1 MNFITIISALAVFL
15 LVVLFHEL
23 GHFLVAKAVNIKVNE
38 FSIGMGPAIVQS
50 QKGETEYSLR
60 AIPLGGYCA
69 MEGEDEDS
77 ADPRGFDQAKPWQ
90 RFFTILAGPI
100 MNILTAV
107 LLFSIYA
114 AMMGQPVPVVDE
126 FTENSVLAEAGLEE
140 GDEITAING
149 VAVEGQEHLRNIVQE
164 HGSEMLTIT
173 YEKPDGTSNSVDV
186 QAQEQDGRYLI
197 GFIARTV
204 RDNPINSI
212 KQGFKMTWTTFIQ
225 LFQILGML
233 FSGQLGMDAVSGPV
247 GVISTIG
254 QAASN
259 GLMPL
264 IFLTGYISVNL
275 AFFNLLPIPA
285 LDGSKLL
292 FIIIEKLRGKPVNKE
307 LETKITMVGFAF
319 LLGLIVLIS
328 IKDIINIF

>member
-1 MNFITIISALAVFL
+1 MNYISIISALIVFL

-38 FSIGMGPAIVQS
+38 FSIGMGPAITQS
-50 QKGETEYSLR
+50 QKGETLYSLR

-90 RFFTILAGPI
+90 RFLTILAGPV
-100 MNILTAV
+100 MNILSAI

-114 AMMGQPVPVVDE
+114 AMLGQPVPIIDE
-126 FTENSVLAEAGLEE
+126 FTETSVLQEAGLEE

-149 VAVEGQEHLRNIVQE
+149 VAVEGQDHLRSLVQE
-164 HGSEMLTIT
+164 YGENPISVD
-173 YEKPDGTSNSVDV
+173 YVKVDGTNSTVNV
-186 QAQEQDGRYLI
+186 QAQEQDGVYLI
-197 GFIARTV
+197 GFIAKTV
-204 RDNPINSI
+204 SAGPIYAI
-212 KQGFKMTWTTFIQ
+212 QQGFSTTWTTFVQ

-254 QAASN
+254 VAASN
-259 GLMPL
+259 GIMPL

-275 AFFNLLPIPA
+275 SFFNLLPIPA

-292 FIIIEKLRGKPVNKE
+292 FIIIENLRGKPVNKD
-307 LETKITMVGFAF
+307 LESKITMAGFAF

-328 IKDIINIF
+328 VKDIITIF

>member
-1 MNFITIISALAVFL
+1 MNYISIISALIVFL

-38 FSIGMGPAIVQS
+38 FSIGMGPAITQS
-50 QKGETEYSLR
+50 QKGETLYSLR

-90 RFFTILAGPI
+90 RFLTILAGPV
-100 MNILTAV
+100 MNILSAI

-114 AMMGQPVPVVDE
+114 AMLGQPVPIIDGFSE
-126 FTENSVLAEAGLEE
+126 TSVLLEAGLEE

-149 VAVEGQEHLRNIVQE
+149 VAVEGQDHLRSLVQE
-164 HGSEMLTIT
+164 YGEDPISVD
-173 YEKPDGTSNSVDV
+173 YVKVDGTSSTVNV
-186 QAQEQDGRYLI
+186 QAQEQDGVYLI
-197 GFIARTV
+197 GFIAKTV
-204 RDNPINSI
+204 SAGPIHAI
-212 KQGFKMTWTTFIQ
+212 QQGFSTTWTTFVQ

-233 FSGQLGMDAVSGPV
+233 FSGQLGIDAVSGPV

-254 QAASN
+254 VAASN
-259 GLMPL
+259 GIMPL

-292 FIIIEKLRGKPVNKE
+292 FIIIEKLRGKPVNKD
-307 LETKITMVGFAF
+307 LESKITMAGFAF

-328 IKDIINIF
+328 VKDIITIF